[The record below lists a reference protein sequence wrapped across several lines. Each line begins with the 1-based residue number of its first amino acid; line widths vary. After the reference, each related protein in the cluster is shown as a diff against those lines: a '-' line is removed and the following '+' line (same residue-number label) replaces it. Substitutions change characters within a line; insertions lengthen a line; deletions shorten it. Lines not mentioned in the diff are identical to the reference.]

1 MQAILWSLAMINR
14 LRRKFILSA
23 ISALLLIVI
32 LFVGIL
38 DGLNYLQMDRKQVR
52 TLNILEKYYKDEMS
66 AVDNSE
72 IPYAS
77 RYFVVVYDNE
87 GQLVEINTARVRTI
101 VNNKAEQYGLK
112 AYHSKKKRDFIS
124 HYRYTKS
131 KRGDSTYIIFL
142 DVENSLEDFFDIVN
156 LSIIFVVLGV
166 VLFIFLIVILSGK
179 VIKPFV
185 DNYENQRNFIAD
197 AGHDLKTPI
206 TVIEADAEVLKMKFG
221 DDNEFLNDIFL
232 QSSRLKQLTEDLI
245 YLSKLD
251 ENPDYEMI
259 EFPLS
264 DVITE
269 ICQSFES
276 VAKTQKKEMT
286 ITIEPHLSFKGN
298 QKNMERLVNILLDN
312 AVKYSS
318 DHGKIDVSLERQKKF
333 IVLTVYNTVDH
344 ISKEELPKLFDRFYR
359 SDQSRNSETGGYG
372 IGLSVAKSV
381 VEAHKGKINATT
393 SDEKS
398 LVMIVIL
405 PNRI

>member
-1 MQAILWSLAMINR
+1 MINR

-359 SDQSRNSETGGYG
+359 SDQSRNSETGDHSTTLFRRRLTQKPQC
-372 IGLSVAKSV
+372 ISLLS
-381 VEAHKGKINATT
+381 
-393 SDEKS
+393 
-398 LVMIVIL
+398 
-405 PNRI
+405 P

>member
-1 MQAILWSLAMINR
+1 MINR
-14 LRRKFILSA
+14 LSRKFILSA

-32 LFVGIL
+32 LFVGLL

-179 VIKPFV
+179 VIKPFI

>member
-1 MQAILWSLAMINR
+1 MINR

-142 DVENSLEDFFDIVN
+142 DIENSLEDFFDIVN

-166 VLFIFLIVILSGK
+166 VLFVFLIVILSGK

>member
-1 MQAILWSLAMINR
+1 MINR

-66 AVDNSE
+66 TVDNSE

-101 VNNKAEQYGLK
+101 DNNKAEQYGLK

-142 DVENSLEDFFDIVN
+142 DIENSLEDFFDIVN

-166 VLFIFLIVILSGK
+166 VLFVFLIVILSGK

>member
-1 MQAILWSLAMINR
+1 MINR

-38 DGLNYLQMDRKQVR
+38 DGLNYLQMDRRQVR

-344 ISKEELPKLFDRFYR
+344 ISKEELPKFFDRFYR

>member
-1 MQAILWSLAMINR
+1 
-14 LRRKFILSA
+14 
-23 ISALLLIVI
+23 
-32 LFVGIL
+32 
-38 DGLNYLQMDRKQVR
+38 
-52 TLNILEKYYKDEMS
+52 
-66 AVDNSE
+66 
-72 IPYAS
+72 
-77 RYFVVVYDNE
+77 
-87 GQLVEINTARVRTI
+87 
-101 VNNKAEQYGLK
+101 
-112 AYHSKKKRDFIS
+112 
-124 HYRYTKS
+124 
-131 KRGDSTYIIFL
+131 L

-179 VIKPFV
+179 VIKPFI

>member
-1 MQAILWSLAMINR
+1 MINR

-179 VIKPFV
+179 VIKPFI

>member
-1 MQAILWSLAMINR
+1 
-14 LRRKFILSA
+14 LSA

-142 DVENSLEDFFDIVN
+142 NIENSLEDFFDIVN

>member
-1 MQAILWSLAMINR
+1 MINR

-142 DVENSLEDFFDIVN
+142 DIENSLEDFFDIVN

-179 VIKPFV
+179 VIKPFI

>member
-1 MQAILWSLAMINR
+1 MINR

-142 DVENSLEDFFDIVN
+142 DIENSLEDFFDIVN

-405 PNRI
+405 PNKI

>member
-1 MQAILWSLAMINR
+1 MINR

-112 AYHSKKKRDFIS
+112 AYHSKKKRDFIG

>member
-1 MQAILWSLAMINR
+1 MINR

-101 VNNKAEQYGLK
+101 DNNKAEQYGLK

-142 DVENSLEDFFDIVN
+142 DIENSLEDFFDIVN

-179 VIKPFV
+179 VIKPFI

>member
-1 MQAILWSLAMINR
+1 MINR

-101 VNNKAEQYGLK
+101 DNNKAEQYGLK

-142 DVENSLEDFFDIVN
+142 NIENSLEDFFDIVN

>member
-1 MQAILWSLAMINR
+1 MINR

-101 VNNKAEQYGLK
+101 DNNKAEQYGLK

>member
-1 MQAILWSLAMINR
+1 MINR

>member
-1 MQAILWSLAMINR
+1 MINR

-142 DVENSLEDFFDIVN
+142 DIENSLEDFFDIVN

-344 ISKEELPKLFDRFYR
+344 ISKEELPNLFDRFYR

>member
-1 MQAILWSLAMINR
+1 MINR

-156 LSIIFVVLGV
+156 LSLIFVVLGV

-179 VIKPFV
+179 VIKPFI